1 MSRTALLPTVV
12 ILLALHISLSP
23 LSASEHQAKAEAEGK
38 VVFYATMNNA
48 DVKALTDAFKQTY
61 PKVDAEFYRSTDSSM
76 MERILTEAR
85 AGKPL
90 WDVVTVTSFYGHALK
105 KRGLLAQYDSPER
118 KVYREGYKDPQAF
131 WTSTYTNYAVLGYN
145 TRLVSKGNVPNSHA
159 DLLKP
164 EWKGQIG
171 LEGRPYEWFATVVRG
186 MGEEKGVAFM
196 RALALQQP
204 QLRTGRTLIA
214 QLVAAGE
221 FRGSLTAYSQNFEN
235 LKPTGAPVEWV
246 ALEPVFANI
255 HPTGLSAKAPHP
267 NAGRLFIDFL
277 LSKKGQE
284 VVRALRRIPDRP
296 DTLPDPPRLVAG
308 IRPAFAP
315 PEVFDDFDRYV
326 KLFHEIF
333 KSR

>member
-1 MSRTALLPTVV
+1 MRRTELLPTVV
-12 ILLALHISLSP
+12 ILLALLVPLSA

-48 DVKALTDAFKQTY
+48 DVKALTDAFKQAY
-61 PKVDAEFYRSTDSSM
+61 PKIDAEFYRSTDSSM

-90 WDVVTVTSFYGHALK
+90 WDVATVTSFYGHALK
-105 KRGLLAQYDSPER
+105 KRGLLAPYDSPER
-118 KVYREGYKDPQAF
+118 KYYRDGYKDPQAL
-131 WTSTYTNYAVLGYN
+131 WSSLYTNYAVLGYN
-145 TRLVSKGNVPNSHA
+145 TRLVARTNVPSSHA

-164 EWKGQIG
+164 EWKGQLG
-171 LEGRPYEWFATVVRG
+171 MEGRPYEWFATVVRG
-186 MGEEKGVAFM
+186 MGEEKGIAFM
-196 RALALQQP
+196 RALAQQQP
-204 QLRTGRTLIA
+204 QLRTGRTLLA

-221 FRGSLTAYSQNFEN
+221 FKGSLTAYSQTFEN
-235 LKPTGAPVEWV
+235 LRPSGAPVEWV

-284 VVRALRRIPDRP
+284 VVRALRRIPDRV
-296 DTLPDPPRLVAG
+296 DTLPDPPRLVTG
-308 IRPAFAP
+308 IKPAFAP